1 MARVELE
8 ADRVSMHLSPLDE
21 VLTLHG
27 SLHIPYRHIQA
38 AHADPVPET
47 WFRGFRIGTN
57 IPGVK
62 VAGSFYNGEGV
73 MFYDFH
79 DPARCLTLELA
90 DEHYRRVVVEVD
102 RDQDAAAL
110 AARITARLPPAA
122 G

>member
-8 ADRVSMHLSPLDE
+8 ADRVSMHLSLLDE
-21 VLTLHG
+21 VLALHG

-79 DPARCLTLELA
+79 NPARCLTLELA

-110 AARITARLPPAA
+110 AVRITARLPPAA

>member
-8 ADRVSMHLSPLDE
+8 TDRVSMQLSPLDE
-21 VLTLHG
+21 VLALHG

-38 AHADPVPET
+38 AHAEPVPEA

-62 VAGSFYNGEGV
+62 VAGILYNSEGV

-79 DPARCLTLELA
+79 DPSRCLTLELE
-90 DEHYRRVVVEVD
+90 DEHYRRVVVEVAP
-102 RDQDAAAL
+102 DQDAATL
-110 AARITARLPPAA
+110 AAQIDARI
-122 G
+122 